1 MLPVAKLGLLR
12 GEAPSFNAPPV
23 THLELKGQG
32 SEPLSQVS
40 KKADRGLGESH
51 VLGGVRG
58 NCVSFTYRLGG
69 GYEREIKR
77 SERLFDAWAP
87 CLSMIC

>member
-12 GEAPSFNAPPV
+12 GEAPSFTAPPV

-40 KKADRGLGESH
+40 KKQTGGSVSH
-51 VLGGVRG
+51 TSSGAFVVI
-58 NCVSFTYRLGG
+58 VS
-69 GYEREIKR
+69 
-77 SERLFDAWAP
+77 
-87 CLSMIC
+87 LSPIASVEAMSGR